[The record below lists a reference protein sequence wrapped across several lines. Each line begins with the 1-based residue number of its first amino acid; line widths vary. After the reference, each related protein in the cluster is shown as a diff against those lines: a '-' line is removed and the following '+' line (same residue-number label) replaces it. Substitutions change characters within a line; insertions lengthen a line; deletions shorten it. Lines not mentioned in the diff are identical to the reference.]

1 MSGTFENAALP
12 NADQMKAMAD
22 AMAGAGPDDAVVM
35 VNLLK
40 FRDKAQYPDG
50 RDSDLSGREAYAI
63 YAAGVAPLVE
73 KHGGRIIYFGD
84 VSFLQLGRCS
94 PLWDQVALAYYPARK
109 ALAEMAMSPE
119 YAEIAVHREAGL
131 EGQLNIET
139 APGLLP
145 PAG

>member
-1 MSGTFENAALP
+1 MSGTFENAVQP
-12 NADQMKAMAD
+12 STDQMKAMAE

-40 FRDKAQYPDG
+40 FRERAQYPDG
-50 RDSDLSGREAYAI
+50 RESDLSGREAYAL
-63 YAAGVAPLVE
+63 YGAGVAPLVE
-73 KHGGRIIYFGD
+73 KHGGRIIYSGD

-109 ALAEMAMSPE
+109 ALAEMATSPE

-131 EGQLNIET
+131 TGQLNIET
-139 APGLLP
+139 APGLMP
-145 PAG
+145 PVG